1 MWRLRPGCRRRSHP
15 LMNKSSVDRFSLN
28 HSQREG
34 NNGNEVQSRSR
45 RLTVRTRSERPR
57 LRTDLP
63 GDISHDAQICIDG
76 AVQRYTETDRRVNC
90 FTNRPGTTMS
100 YAPKYNPNS
109 EMLGGTNVPAATAPT
124 VTVACTSA
132 PASRETDALPDIWG
146 TVFVGHWMFVLNRL
160 VVPEKSTGVVFCESV
175 SLKLFAFLRAASC
188 T

>member
-1 MWRLRPGCRRRSHP
+1 MRHSRRR
-15 LMNKSSVDRFSLN
+15 R
-28 HSQREG
+28 R
-34 NNGNEVQSRSR
+34 QSTFR
-45 RLTVRTRSERPR
+45 ERPTCST
-57 LRTDLP
+57 RTSSAP
-63 GDISHDAQICIDG
+63 
-76 AVQRYTETDRRVNC
+76 RTPY
-90 FTNRPGTTMS
+90 
-100 YAPKYNPNS
+100 PKYRGARPSLSTLAPTCTRPSQLAQSPPAHSFHRAYPNS